1 MSWASDVAGW
11 GIQTPIPTQG
21 AQQGQILGMVGQS
34 APQLNGTPQDQ
45 FRQQQLA
52 QIAQLQ
58 GLASG
63 QQQGAGELAVQRQ
76 VANAQAAQQA
86 QARMA
91 RGGNAG
97 MAYRQAA
104 NNTAGIGLAGAGQ
117 SQQAAMSDQMNA
129 QNMLSGQ
136 LNNGRQQDIGFA
148 GQNAQLQGQNYGQN
162 LGALTTMNG
171 MSLGA
176 QIQNAQQQNQFL
188 GGLLNQGG
196 QAASGLV
203 SLFSD
208 ERLKT
213 GVRDAG
219 AEIDEMLDGIRA
231 KSYRYKNEG
240 RHGRGERAG
249 IMAQDLERSVAG
261 KRIVHELPEGKALD
275 VNKAISA
282 ALAAS
287 ARLNQRLRKLE
298 AA

>member
-1 MSWASDVAGW
+1 MSWASSVADW

-21 AQQGQILGMVGQS
+21 AQQGQIQGMIGQG
-34 APQLNGTPQDQ
+34 APQLQGGPQDQ
-45 FRQQQLA
+45 FRHQQLA

-58 GLASG
+58 AIAGG
-63 QQQGAGELAVQRQ
+63 TQQGAGELAVQRQ
-76 VANAQAAQQA
+76 IANAQAAQQA

-91 RGGNAG
+91 RGPNSAL
-97 MAYRQAA
+97 AYRGAA
-104 NNTAGIGLAGAGQ
+104 NNTAALGLSGAGQ
-117 SQQAAMSDQMNA
+117 SQQAAMGDQMNA
-129 QNMLSGQ
+129 QGMLAGA

-171 MSLGA
+171 QSLAA
-176 QIQNAQQQNQFL
+176 QIANAQQQNQFL
-188 GGLLNQGG
+188 GGLFSQGG
-196 QAASGLV
+196 EAIAKGAA
-203 SLFSD
+203 LFSD

-219 AEIDEMLDGIRA
+219 AEIDDMLDGLRA
-231 KSYRYKNEG
+231 KSYRYKDEA

-249 IMAQDLERSVAG
+249 IMAQDLERSAAG
-261 KRIVHELPEGKALD
+261 RRVVVEVPDGKALD

-287 ARLNQRLRKLE
+287 ARLNERLRKLE